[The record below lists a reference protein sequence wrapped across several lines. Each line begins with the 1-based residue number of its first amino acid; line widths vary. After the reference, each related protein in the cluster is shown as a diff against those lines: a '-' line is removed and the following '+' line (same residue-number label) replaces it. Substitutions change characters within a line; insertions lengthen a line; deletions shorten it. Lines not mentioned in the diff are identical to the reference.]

1 MVGYFI
7 AGAIIFALGC
17 LFGGALVKIGM
28 ESK

>member
-1 MVGYFI
+1 MIGYFI

-17 LFGGALVKIGM
+17 LFGGALVKIGV